1 MYYFDDGSGI
11 KDVFLYIRQSTDEKS
26 GKQVRSL
33 GDQHEHCKELANR
46 LGLNIVDVFK
56 EDKSAMRPNN
66 RPVFEA
72 MLKELSFKSDEKRR
86 ADGIL
91 AWHPDRLSRNALEAG
106 KVIQMLD
113 DDLIKDM
120 FFPAYAFHN
129 DPSGKEHLF
138 IEFARAK
145 GYSDRLSVAVS
156 RGSEGREREGAM
168 VYPVKFGYQKKREV
182 PENPK
187 FCSLFPIPCETN
199 FPIIKHAF
207 KLRME
212 GVSLDDTLL
221 SLEENGLR
229 PKKGKVT
236 RSSLAYWL
244 NDPFYFGNWI
254 INRDKPDERIVDLS
268 TITLADGTT
277 FTPVVTEQEFWQC
290 QKRLTDGK
298 TIRRHTSHVNPIC
311 GTVQCAS
318 CGENMRPALR
328 QVKRAGGIK
337 KPQLGFECQTK
348 SKNGD
353 WCDQGRVKAGILFDH
368 IANVLESVTLEKT
381 EYQQFMIGIDSLLSK
396 KKAEVKKNRELYT
409 KRLKKLKTEKAD
421 TILRKSMMIQAGDFG
436 KDERE
441 WFAGKIEKLN
451 DQIAKTESANR
462 KLTGDI
468 NQKTMSF
475 RKFIELTQNLN
486 EMWLS
491 ADFEKKRVI
500 SEKILLNLTLEG
512 REVRSVTWKSPF
524 SEWANDPNIQC
535 GGADRTKIEPCFT
548 RLWTT
553 FSRKQ
558 EVLRDFLT
566 LSNIPEY

>member
-33 GDQHEHCKELANR
+33 GDQQEHCKELADR

-56 EDKSAMRPNN
+56 EDKSAMRPHN
-66 RPVFEA
+66 RPVFDA

-113 DDLIKDM
+113 DNLIKDM

-187 FCSLFPIPCETN
+187 LCSLFPIPCESN
-199 FPIIKHAF
+199 FPIIEHAF
-207 KLRME
+207 KLRLD

-221 SLEENGLR
+221 SLEEQGLH

-254 INRDKPDERIVDLS
+254 INRGKADERVIDLRA
-268 TITLADGTT
+268 ITLPDGTR
-277 FTPVVTEQEFWQC
+277 FTPVLSEQDFWKC

-298 TIRRHTSHVNPIC
+298 TIRRHTSHVNPINAD
-311 GTVQCAS
+311 VQCGC
-318 CGENMRPALR
+318 CGENMRPASR
-328 QVKRAGGIK
+328 QVKRAGGTK
-337 KPQLGFECQTK
+337 EPQLGYECQTK
-348 SKNGD
+348 SKSGD
-353 WCDQGRVKAGILFDH
+353 WCDQGRVKSDILFDH
-368 IANVLESVTLEKT
+368 IADQLAGVTLGKK
-381 EYQQFMIGIDSLLSK
+381 EYQQFMIGIDILLSK
-396 KKAEVKKNRELYT
+396 KKAEVKKNREKYT
-409 KRLKKLKTEKAD
+409 KLLKKLKTEKAD
-421 TILRKSMMIQAGDFG
+421 TILRKSMMIEAGDFG

-441 WFAGKIEKLN
+441 WFSNKVERLN
-451 DQIAKTESANR
+451 DQIADAESANR
-462 KLTGDI
+462 KLAGDI

-475 RKFIELTQNLN
+475 RKFIELTQNLHQ
-486 EMWLS
+486 MWLS
-491 ADFEKKRVI
+491 ANPEKKREI

-524 SEWANDPNIQC
+524 AEWINDPNIQC
-535 GGADRTKIEPCFT
+535 GGADRTLIEPCFS
-548 RLWTT
+548 RLWTA
-553 FSRKQ
+553 FFQKQ
-558 EVLRDFLT
+558 GVLRDFLT
-566 LSNIPEY
+566 LSNIPEC

>member
-1 MYYFDDGSGI
+1 MILSG
-11 KDVFLYIRQSTDEKS
+11 L
-26 GKQVRSL
+26 L
-33 GDQHEHCKELANR
+33 
-46 LGLNIVDVFK
+46 
-56 EDKSAMRPNN
+56 
-66 RPVFEA
+66 
-72 MLKELSFKSDEKRR
+72 
-86 ADGIL
+86 
-91 AWHPDRLSRNALEAG
+91 PDAAP

-113 DDLIKDM
+113 DNLIKDM

-168 VYPVKFGYQKKREV
+168 VYQVKFGYRKKREV

-187 FCSLFPIPCETN
+187 LCSLFPIPCEIN

-207 KLRME
+207 KLRFE

-229 PKKGKVT
+229 PKKGKIT

-254 INRDKPDERIVDLS
+254 INREKSDERVVDLRN
-268 TITLADGTT
+268 ITLSDGTT
-277 FTPVVTEQEFWQC
+277 FTPVLTEQEFWRC

-298 TIRRHTSHVNPIC
+298 IIRRHTNRHINPIC
-311 GTVQCAS
+311 GNVQCAS
-318 CGENMRPALR
+318 CGESMRPAMR
-328 QVKRAGGIK
+328 QVKRAGGVK

-353 WCDQGRVKAGILFDH
+353 WCDQGRVKVDILFDH
-368 IANVLESVTLEKT
+368 IGSILESVTLGKT

-396 KKAEVKKNRELYT
+396 KKAEVKKNREIYT
-409 KRLKKLKTEKAD
+409 KRLKKLKAEKAD
-421 TILRKSMMIQAGDFG
+421 TILHKSMMIEADDFG
-436 KDERE
+436 TDERE
-441 WFAGKIEKLN
+441 WFSTKIEKLN
-451 DQIAKTESANR
+451 DQITQTESANR
-462 KLTGDI
+462 KLAGDI

-475 RKFIELTQNLN
+475 RKFIELTQSLH

-491 ADFEKKRVI
+491 ANYEKKRVI

-512 REVRSVTWKSPF
+512 RDVRSVTWKSPF
-524 SEWANDPNIQC
+524 AEWVVLPAC
-535 GGADRTKIEPCFT
+535 GKGY
-548 RLWTT
+548 L
-553 FSRKQ
+553 
-558 EVLRDFLT
+558 
-566 LSNIPEY
+566 